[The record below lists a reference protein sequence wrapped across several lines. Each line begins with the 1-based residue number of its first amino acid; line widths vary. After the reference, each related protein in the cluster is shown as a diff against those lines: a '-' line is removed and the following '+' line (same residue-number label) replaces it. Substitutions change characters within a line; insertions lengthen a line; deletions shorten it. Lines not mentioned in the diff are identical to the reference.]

1 MTKASYTDLQLE
13 LWLRRREQ
21 GEIVWITKE
30 GKVLP
35 IKDMTNPHLVNT
47 MRMLERQSDIET
59 TYLEGLAGDWEG

>member
-1 MTKASYTDLQLE
+1 MTKASYTDLQFE

-30 GKVLP
+30 GKVIP

-59 TYLEGLAGDWEG
+59 IYLEGLAGDWEG